1 MSVFPSPRLEP
12 LVTITPFSLESLGSA
27 SVADGISIDA
37 GVSSAWPSN
46 NYAIFYPFSLS
57 RRITVQSLFCMNGAT
72 AAGNIDMGIYTMDG
86 TRIVSA
92 GSTAQSGTNAIQALT
107 ITPTQLSPGFYYL
120 AIAASSTSTTIFG
133 HSVYSNI
140 YERFMGT
147 AGMASAFPLPAT
159 ATLASGGNLM
169 FLIALTTRS
178 VV

>member
-72 AAGNIDMGIYTMDG
+72 AAGHRHGYLYHGRNANRFGRIDRPI
-86 TRIVSA
+86 RH
-92 GSTAQSGTNAIQALT
+92 QRN
-107 ITPTQLSPGFYYL
+107 P
-120 AIAASSTSTTIFG
+120 SSYHYPDATEPRFLLFG
-133 HSVYSNI
+133 HSGKQHLDHHLRPFGIQQYI
-140 YERFMGT
+140 R
-147 AGMASAFPLPAT
+147 AFY
-159 ATLASGGNLM
+159 GHGRNG
-169 FLIALTTRS
+169 
-178 VV
+178 